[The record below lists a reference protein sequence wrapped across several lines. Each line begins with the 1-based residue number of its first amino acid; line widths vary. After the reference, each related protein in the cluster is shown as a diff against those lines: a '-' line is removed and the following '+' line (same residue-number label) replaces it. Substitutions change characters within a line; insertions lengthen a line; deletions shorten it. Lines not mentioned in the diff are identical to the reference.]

1 MMLKFGGRNMNRN
14 KLIIRTGDIFWCSS
28 IRKNFHIK
36 TRPFL
41 VVENKETYILALAL
55 TSNVS
60 NKEIVLHQY
69 ALSKDSAVL
78 FNNLYRINKKRSI
91 CSFICKVSKEEFA
104 KIESILKKKKPK
116 IISY

>member
-1 MMLKFGGRNMNRN
+1 M
-14 KLIIRTGDIFWCSS
+14 
-28 IRKNFHIK
+28 
-36 TRPFL
+36 

-55 TSNVS
+55 TSNIS

-104 KIESILKKKKPK
+104 KIEAILKKKKPK

>member
-1 MMLKFGGRNMNRN
+1 MNRN
-14 KLIIRTGDIFWCSS
+14 KLIIRTGDIYWCRS

-55 TSNVS
+55 TSNLS

-78 FNNLYRINKKRSI
+78 FNNLYRINKKG
-91 CSFICKVSKEEFA
+91 VSVLLFVKF
-104 KIESILKKKKPK
+104 LKKNLRLMTR
-116 IISY
+116 IENVRDIRQH